1 MTKSILVLFTYLVN
15 GSMPLRLC
23 RELRRRGMNVVISHY
38 LDAAAGAFT
47 SDPADDFRSA
57 GKLIDLRKCSP
68 FHFRHMVERAIDE
81 HKVGLIVQVGCEPLY
96 SVLPA
101 LRERRPDIRIL
112 DMLFN
117 DVGHVVS
124 HFLFERGIDGVL
136 VESLNMAEY
145 IRRNSEIEERSVHI
159 VESGID
165 IETFEPNKRNIRKG
179 DELAVGYVGRMS
191 WEKNPRGFVDAAEAI
206 LAHNE
211 SLKFKIFGEGS
222 QAPEVRARVDA
233 SRWRHKISFV
243 GYVEDIRSAY
253 AQIDVLIVPSTL
265 DGRPAN
271 IMEANACGIPVIATP
286 VGGIPE
292 LIEDGVNGLLC
303 PLTDVERMAKLLTL
317 WQAEPAS
324 FHEARLRARN
334 AAEERFPRELMM
346 RRYEALFA
354 SYLGR
359 SLPAYQHQDLKA
371 VV

>member
-38 LDAAAGAFT
+38 LDAAAGTFT

-57 GKLIDLRKCSP
+57 RKLIDLRDCSP
-68 FHFRHMVERAIDE
+68 FHFRHMIEKAIDE

-96 SVLPA
+96 RVLPA
-101 LRERRPDIRIL
+101 IREQRPDIRIL

-136 VESLNMAEY
+136 VESRNMAEY

-206 LAHNE
+206 LAHNG

-222 QAPEVRARVDA
+222 QAAEVRARVDA
-233 SRWRHKISFV
+233 SRWRHKILFV
-243 GYVEDIRSAY
+243 GYVKDIRSAY
-253 AQIDVLIVPSTL
+253 AQIDVLIVPSRI

-271 IMEANACGIPVIATP
+271 IMEANACAIPVVATP

-292 LIEDGVNGLLC
+292 LIEDGVNGVLC
-303 PLTDVERMAKLLTL
+303 PLTDTERMAKVLTS
-317 WQAEPAS
+317 WQAEPNS
-324 FHEARLRARN
+324 FHEARLRARK
-334 AAEERFPRELMM
+334 AAEQRFPRELMM
-346 RRYEALFA
+346 RGYEALFA
-354 SYLGR
+354 FYLR
-359 SLPAYQHQDLKA
+359 M
-371 VV
+371 